1 MRFLLTSLVALA
13 SVLSFGATAQT
24 PSPPPPSETNRQSA
38 RPAMRDRWF
47 FGGGVGLGFGDVRWI
62 DISPVIGYRAT
73 PRISVGL
80 DGTFRYRK
88 DKRFDPEFSTTD
100 YGAGIFGQ
108 LQVYK
113 PVFLHA
119 EYEFLSFEFLGTMST
134 FRETYD
140 SLLFG
145 AGVSQQVGKHTALQV
160 TALYD
165 VTYDSDELSPYSDPW
180 RIGVGVA
187 VGF

>member
-1 MRFLLTSLVALA
+1 MF
-13 SVLSFGATAQT
+13 
-24 PSPPPPSETNRQSA
+24 
-38 RPAMRDRWF
+38 
-47 FGGGVGLGFGDVRWI
+47 
-62 DISPVIGYRAT
+62 
-73 PRISVGL
+73 
-80 DGTFRYRK
+80 
-88 DKRFDPEFSTTD
+88 
-100 YGAGIFGQ
+100 
-108 LQVYK
+108 K

-119 EYEFLSFEFLGTMST
+119 EYEVPSFEFLGAMST

-145 AGVSQQVGKHTALQV
+145 AGVSQQVGKNTAFQV